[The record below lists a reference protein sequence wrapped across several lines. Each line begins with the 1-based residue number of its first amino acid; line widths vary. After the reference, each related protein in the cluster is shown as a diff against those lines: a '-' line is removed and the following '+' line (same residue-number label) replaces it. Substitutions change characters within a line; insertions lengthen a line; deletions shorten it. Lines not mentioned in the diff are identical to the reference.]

1 MPDPEGTIT
10 SADAIVE
17 LVVRKYHGE
26 KDIGDLVK
34 TPEKYFAFGVLEL
47 LVSFVL
53 ASICFKALSTR

>member
-10 SADAIVE
+10 SADAIVQ

-34 TPEKYFAFGVLEL
+34 TPEKYFAFGDRSSRAARFFRTGLDL
-47 LVSFVL
+47 F
-53 ASICFKALSTR
+53 